1 MKAFKLTTVLLVLF
15 NVQFAHSEIFSAVQ
29 NLKKLFER
37 EEESIQSLDS
47 VIENLEKTVEILKL
61 LVCKSVNR

>member
-1 MKAFKLTTVLLVLF
+1 
-15 NVQFAHSEIFSAVQ
+15 
-29 NLKKLFER
+29 
-37 EEESIQSLDS
+37 LDS